1 MLILWV
7 FFLFFNWSIV
17 ALQYCACLCCTEK
30 WLSYIH
36 IHLLFQYSFPLWFI
50 PGDWIQFPVLYSRT
64 LAFIHSPCNSLSLFL
79 LSFFLLNSWV
89 ANESFE
95 SMGAC
100 SLSQSCLTLCD
111 PMNPLVLCP
120 WYFPAK
126 NTGVGCCF
134 LMSDKHRKR
143 QSGEWAWEGEKA
155 KERSLEISTALGNK
169 EIKRT
174 R

>member
-1 MLILWV
+1 MS

-134 LMSDKHRKR
+134 LFQGSFLIQGSNLCRLHWHIG
-143 QSGEWAWEGEKA
+143 SYHWATWEV
-155 KERSLEISTALGNK
+155 LLNLYST
-169 EIKRT
+169 
-174 R
+174 